1 MGANAPEYFNRFD
14 PPHQTILGN
23 LVTRTMYFSGV
34 QEILNL
40 GYYVAGAI
48 IFIVFAFAPPRIS
61 DLWRR
66 RQAPPVGEA
75 SRA

>member
-1 MGANAPEYFNRFD
+1 
-14 PPHQTILGN
+14 
-23 LVTRTMYFSGV
+23 MYFSGV